1 MPSEAERHLVRQSQ
15 ITGGQRLRDT
25 AAIFLGKKGLRVR
38 LGALEAVSEQHGNGI
53 RPPAPGWETSYD
65 GTGLS
70 LESKILRA
78 RSKAVALAALYIC
91 ESLLL
96 ELESQEILQ
105 RKDIEGLLKDAAKTL
120 RAAAGERQDRPDHA
134 TAAEIIDL
142 IRAQHELVSN

>member
-1 MPSEAERHLVRQSQ
+1 MMEA
-15 ITGGQRLRDT
+15 
-25 AAIFLGKKGLRVR
+25 
-38 LGALEAVSEQHGNGI
+38 
-53 RPPAPGWETSYD
+53 
-65 GTGLS
+65 GLS

-96 ELESQEILQ
+96 KLESQEILQ

-120 RAAAGERQDRPDHA
+120 RAAAGENDQSDHA
-134 TAAEIIDL
+134 TAAEIIDM